1 MSTKNVYFY
10 KLSLIQAKDEEEI
23 EIHNLKSIIEDIIST
38 NSKNGSIN
46 LYSPGT
52 EPIIMDI
59 LEEKDEYLFAR
70 LSKKSRNNS
79 IQKRDYGTL
88 MTSPVLNS
96 LEVTNNGVET
106 FTYCIIGY
114 KHGILSIARNQSAP
128 NENVIKRLFA
138 LYKKEYNLVIDS
150 VPNNKLIEELYGDN
164 AVINRI
170 TFEIPTPNA
179 QLLQESLHVED
190 SELIELI
197 QQKTHAVSIEIKPPS
212 RGHIMNDPSYIKK
225 LLDSFKSHSNRTFS
239 KVVISGKP
247 DDDTKQK
254 RYDLFE
260 EYFKYPIEISEMH
273 TEGGRKVEYPKE
285 KIQND
290 YRFQMMNIYDSYKI
304 YILGICDRL

>member
-10 KLSLIQAKDEEEI
+10 KLTLIQEKDKKEI
-23 EIHNLKSIIEDIIST
+23 ENIKSIIEDIINA
-38 NSKNGSIN
+38 NSKNNSIN

-59 LEEKDEYLFAR
+59 LEQKDEYLFAR
-70 LSKKSRNNS
+70 LSKKRRNNS

-96 LEVTNNGVET
+96 MEVTNNGVET

-128 NENVIKRLFA
+128 GESVIKRLFA
-138 LYKKEYNLVIDS
+138 LYKNEYNLIIDS
-150 VPNNKLIEELYGDN
+150 VPNNKLIDEIYNSDN
-164 AVINRI
+164 AIINRI

-190 SELIELI
+190 SELIELV
-197 QQKTHAVSIEIKPPS
+197 QQKTHAVSIEIKPANRS
-212 RGHIMNDPSYIKK
+212 HIINDSSFIKK
-225 LLDSFKSHSNRTFS
+225 LIDSFKSNNNKNFS

-247 DDDTKQK
+247 SEDTKQK

-260 EYFKYPIEISEMH
+260 EYFKYPIEINETH

-290 YRFQMMNIYDSYKI
+290 YCFQMMNIYDSYKT